1 MDIMQWLIGKPC
13 KKVQSFGRLDYFKA
27 ENKPEWAPER
37 CLDNCPY
44 ADTCKYEPIKFYTNY
59 NGKNPNP
66 WRDVVADHVGAT
78 DEEIIEALRTGPYG
92 RCVFNC
98 DNDVVDHQTVNL
110 EFEGGC
116 TAVFTMTAFASGQSI
131 KIVGTNGEIDANM
144 SQNKIIIRDFIKS
157 ETEEID
163 LDKVGEDITSGHGGG
178 DTGIMIDLM
187 KHFNDEIPSKSVC
200 DVRTFYMNHLIEFA
214 AEESRLTDT
223 VIDLDKF
230 SEEI

>member
-1 MDIMQWLIGKPC
+1 M
-13 KKVQSFGRLDYFKA
+13 
-27 ENKPEWAPER
+27 
-37 CLDNCPY
+37 
-44 ADTCKYEPIKFYTNY
+44 
-59 NGKNPNP
+59 
-66 WRDVVADHVGAT
+66 GAT
-78 DEEIIEALRTGPYG
+78 DEEIIEVLRTGHYG

-200 DVRTFYMNHLIEFA
+200 DVRTSYMNHPIAFA

-230 SEEI
+230 SEKI